1 MIRIVGGFFLVIG
14 SAGGMELTS
23 LSPMGAFIFASFGF
37 SIFLWAYFD
46 GTIERLKQKA
56 IKEALEEQR
65 SNRWLY
71 R

>member
-37 SIFLWAYFD
+37 GIFLWAYFD

-56 IKEALEEQR
+56 IKEAIEEQR

>member
-23 LSPMGAFIFASFGF
+23 LSPMGAFIFDSFGF
-37 SIFLWAYFD
+37 GIFLWAYFD

-56 IKEALEEQR
+56 IKEAIEEQR